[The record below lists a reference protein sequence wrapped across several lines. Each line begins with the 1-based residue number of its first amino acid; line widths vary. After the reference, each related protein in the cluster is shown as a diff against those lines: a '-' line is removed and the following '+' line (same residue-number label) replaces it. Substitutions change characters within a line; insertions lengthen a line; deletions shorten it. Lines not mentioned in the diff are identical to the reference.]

1 MMSNARVYGN
11 HSAASPSSLA
21 ERLRALRL
29 RKGLSQR
36 TLAEM
41 AEISGIQYGRY
52 EQGRNVPSADTLRR
66 LADILETSGDYLL
79 EGQSQ
84 GTVKASMDDQEL
96 LQMFQELQGL
106 PTQDKEVIKIFL
118 NAFLVKK
125 KIQALAG

>member
-1 MMSNARVYGN
+1 MYGN
-11 HSAASPSSLA
+11 HSAVPPSSLA

-52 EQGRNVPSADTLRR
+52 EQGRNVPNADTLRR

-79 EGQSQ
+79 EGQSHA
-84 GTVKASMDDQEL
+84 TVKASMDDQEL